1 MVYARS
7 RPSSRMDL
15 PPHPSIG
22 YFPMVDLALGSVRLD
37 VQINQGDLRSQ
48 VEAAFKSA
56 NVSNI
61 LAIATEFTKIKT
73 EAKGVESAVTS
84 MNSELGKTA
93 AVLTELGS
101 QGLMSVNR
109 IKGAINGVG
118 EAGKILST
126 VFQTIETEVKA
137 IVDTPFVTL
146 RSAVNAAAVG
156 VKAFEKALDSLG
168 SGADKE
174 LAKIAKAI
182 DKIDVSLGKLSVDK
196 AEKQFA
202 EMFAKM
208 ESASETA
215 AKSFPKIATAGAG
228 AADKVAKAWMRT
240 AVDFEK
246 VTADMISEAK
256 RAGAILVENLNHQA
270 ADTVAAAWRR
280 TQGVFNGVMA
290 DMKSEAAQAGAA
302 IVNKFEGPI
311 DRLKAML
318 RQPIGN
324 MSIGGFSVMQIGID
338 ALRNAFQN
346 LAQFAMQAF
355 QQMGGA
361 LVAYTGK
368 ALKTAASISS
378 SVNVVKSLTGQQDSS
393 GLEQSIIVAGVAS
406 TQETAEIAKYTEQLA
421 RSGLDQK
428 EIAASLKPIALL
440 ADASG
445 EDIGKTGKAVI
456 AAGNA
461 YQLGSKDISKTAT
474 TLLAAATSAAG
485 SSIAGYGKFQQY
497 FKVQSESGQKGLETS
512 AKIYALLKSGGAED
526 AAAGRN
532 IASFYKSLATP
543 SKVNVKAQNAINSQ
557 LSQTDS
563 NARVGGFNADGS
575 RQNELDSLLQTVA
588 AYKALRKEKGDK
600 TAADLF
606 GRAMGVE
613 AFRQIVALSNQS
625 EEKINSTLAN
635 IKRKIETTDL
645 VGAFYRQATS
655 GLAGAQKL
663 LDGAI
668 DGFTAAYGLAL
679 APMAGSITGVIA
691 SAMGTIAS
699 DENIFKPLK
708 DLGKE
713 FEAFTKNESVFNSVA
728 AGLAEVGKAL
738 IGIGIQSFIDIFRDL
753 QTEFGDLGDST
764 KTLSILLELPLRAF
778 LLTIGG
784 IKDLIILSSQLTKTF
799 RSLFSGEMF
808 GGGENPILKMFGP
821 DVMTGFDSIKTAIST
836 IWASIQDAFGILGPP
851 LLSAFGSAF
860 RIIGD
865 IIGAAAPF
873 LATFVRYL
881 AAVTSVGI
889 YEAAAALKLLAS
901 FLSPILNVIKSI
913 GSTLAA
919 IGQVAFVAFSAGIK
933 NAFSGFFQTGNAI
946 DQFLGSPIRS
956 ASNNWD
962 KYVEGIARGLRG
974 IAIKFGEIGGT
985 IGSFLLGFGGG
996 FNTVLTKI
1004 TPILTKIGLMN
1015 QSIFGM
1021 GAAFAKMTSSL
1032 KIPSFG
1038 GVGAAIGPVDFG
1050 KMFEGMKSDGSSAI
1064 AFVGNQFNSLKE
1076 IGSNAITSI
1085 GNTFNFVEDKVLEVS
1100 SYVSK
1105 MFTSSGLFAD
1115 LQKIATGLSPI
1126 GDGIK
1131 FLLVE
1136 FGKFALFVGSGFISG
1151 LVAGFTK
1158 VVETIGGIGKA
1169 VAFVVIEVA
1178 KFVWPIASTTF
1189 VKMLENGINNLKV
1202 AAAVV
1207 FPAIKAF
1214 GLISFEGLKFV
1225 TIASL
1230 NAIRVAWSGAILILT
1245 VAIGGF
1251 KVAAGTVILGL
1262 RLAWNGL
1269 VSGIAVL
1276 GNLLRGDV
1284 SGAFNELKE
1293 LAFKNLV
1300 LIGEAFGG
1308 LKSISSDVF
1317 SAIGNFAG
1325 TAWGAM
1331 VTNFNAA
1338 MDGMKTV
1345 LAIVG
1350 NYFREEFAALGQ
1362 LWNTT
1367 IENLSLAW
1375 QAFTTGLGLIW
1386 QGFTAIF
1393 QAVLDG
1399 LWMAWATLLTGTANA
1414 WMVFQNGVVD
1424 GLNALANGFL
1434 NAVGSI
1440 GNAWNSMCAAMGE
1453 AFNSIIQAIQSG
1465 LNALPSII
1473 SNIGSL
1479 ISGGIGGAA
1488 SGLIGIFSGVRA
1500 AIDSWM
1506 GPINNAI
1513 GGLKSA
1519 GEAMASYSSQAAN
1532 SVGNAFNSAA
1542 AAVTNPFSGLL
1553 GFASG
1558 GVLPGYST
1566 VDDTLI
1572 MARSGEGIIV
1582 PEAVKMLGG
1591 AAGIERLNRN
1601 SEKGIAIQA
1610 FATGGVVGLPV
1621 ATVGSGIIN
1630 MNAESITQLQGVLK
1644 AINSVTQSFP
1654 ALQSVILAL
1663 GKSVTP
1669 QLLASLGTEIGK
1681 LGQSAKKTIADV
1693 VGSKLNSFGGGS
1705 AGLESVA
1712 KSLGSDTKGAG
1723 IASRLAS
1730 AAKQAGLT
1738 SNQIAYVLATAQHES
1753 DQFRTMTEY
1762 ASGGEYEGR
1771 SDLGNTQSGDGV
1783 RYKGRG
1789 LVQITGRVNYKTM
1802 GQKLGLDLLNRPE
1815 LAEIEENA
1823 IKIAIQGMKD
1833 GSFTGRK
1840 LSDYSSTDFVGMR
1853 AIING
1858 SDRASQIAGYADKYA
1873 SAIGQIGSI
1882 GSGASAQLL
1891 SALQTVANSA
1901 KGSLSQIGAMT
1912 QGGIQA
1918 ALDKIPPQYRSAIET
1933 VLSGASKTLP
1943 GQLAQWL
1950 NQVIPGVAEGLSGMI
1965 GGAEK
1970 IVATAR
1976 QWIGKEF
1983 NPGVSAQCANFVRA
1997 IFKQAGMGL
2006 EETLSR
2012 SADGED
2018 YGVQEAGSLLKT
2030 SIGQVIK
2037 DKSKIMAGDIV
2048 TWSKTY
2054 GDFGNDVTH
2063 VGIATGNGMM
2073 IDRSTSSAPVRER
2086 PIDTFGTFVA
2096 AIRPNGS
2103 IAQNITVNAQTL
2115 KDGLTNLG
2123 SKMAVMAGAGSP
2135 VQSENITSTLQA
2147 AIDKLKNSKG
2157 VLTQDA
2163 SATARQTRL
2172 DIANKDLEAL
2182 KTKDELALK
2191 EAIRLQEVAMEKAQS
2206 VLSRAKTAETRSA
2219 AQASIDNL
2227 KIKQPLDIEKLKTA
2241 QLKQETT
2248 KQAEIDRIKAQIDKA
2263 TLSDSGNGNIKKLA
2277 DLQKLQDA
2285 FKAGEITEVELTAQ
2299 MKALGVSIAG
2309 VGGAATK
2316 TSKEAIELTPTMR
2329 SLMTILNEGLKTAI
2343 DLAKQ
2348 FRDDGNPIARQLQ
2361 RLDLSDTQ
2369 RLNALPQVYQTLLLG
2384 KAIPGLGATASSGNN
2399 VGPKDLNITFTTRS
2413 IGNEQFV
2420 PLSQAINSVRQATQA
2435 TQDSISSQYQNSYSD
2450 RLRSGFG

>member
-1 MVYARS
+1 
-7 RPSSRMDL
+7 
-15 PPHPSIG
+15 
-22 YFPMVDLALGSVRLD
+22 MVDLALGSVRLD
-37 VQINQGDLRSQ
+37 VQINQGDLKSQ
-48 VEAAFKSA
+48 VESAFRSA

-61 LAIATEFTKIKT
+61 LAIAAEFTKIKG
-73 EAKGVESAVTS
+73 EAKGVESATTS
-84 MNSELGKTA
+84 LNLELGKTA

-126 VFQTIETEVKA
+126 VFQSIETEVKA
-137 IVDTPFVTL
+137 IVDTPFVSL
-146 RSAVNAAAVG
+146 RSAVNAAAVS
-156 VKAFEKALDSLG
+156 VKAFEKSLDSLG

-182 DKIDVSLGKLSVDK
+182 DKIDASLGKLSVDK

-202 EMFAKM
+202 EMFAKI
-208 ESASETA
+208 EGASEAA
-215 AKSFPKIATAGAG
+215 AKSFPKIATAGTG

-256 RAGAILVENLNHQA
+256 RAGAILVENLNHSA

-280 TQGVFNGVMA
+280 TQGVFNSVMS

-346 LAQFAMQAF
+346 LAQFAIQAF

-361 LVAYTGK
+361 LAAFTGK
-368 ALKTAASISS
+368 ALKTASSISGS
-378 SVNVVKSLTGQQDSS
+378 INVVKSLTGQQDAS
-393 GLEQSIIVAGVAS
+393 GLEQAIIVAGVAS
-406 TQETAEIAKYTEQLA
+406 TQETAAIAKYTEQLA

-428 EIAASLKPIALL
+428 DIAASLKPIALL

-474 TLLAAATSAAG
+474 TLLAASTSAAG

-557 LSQTDS
+557 LSTTDS

-625 EEKINSTLAN
+625 EEKISQTLAN

-645 VGAFYRQATS
+645 VGAFYKQATS

-728 AGLAEVGKAL
+728 AGLADVGKAL
-738 IGIGIQSFIDIFRDL
+738 IGIGIQSFIDMFRDL
-753 QTEFGDLGDST
+753 QAEFGDLGDST

-784 IKDLIILSSQLTKTF
+784 IKDLIVISSQLTKTF

-836 IWASIQDAFGILGPP
+836 IWGSIREAFGVLGPP

-881 AAVTSVGI
+881 AAVTSVGF
-889 YEAAAALKLLAS
+889 YEVAAALKVLAS

-933 NAFSGFFQTGNAI
+933 NAFSGFFQIGNAI
-946 DQFLGSPIRS
+946 DQFFGSPIRI

-962 KYVEGIARGLRG
+962 KYVAGIGNGLRG

-985 IGSFLLGFGGG
+985 IASFFVGFGGG
-996 FNTVLTKI
+996 FNTILTKI
-1004 TPILTKIGLMN
+1004 TPVLTKFGLMN

-1021 GAAFAKMTSSL
+1021 GTTFARMTSGIKMPSL
-1032 KIPSFG
+1032 G
-1038 GVGAAIGPVDFG
+1038 NVGAAIGPVDFG
-1050 KMFEGMKSDGSSAI
+1050 KIFEGMKSGGSNAI

-1085 GNTFNFVEDKVLEVS
+1085 GNTFNFVKDKVLEIAGIA
-1100 SYVSK
+1100 SK

-1151 LVAGFTK
+1151 LVTGFNK
-1158 VVETIGGIGKA
+1158 VVEAIGFIAKA
-1169 VAFVVIEVA
+1169 IAFVVIEVG
-1178 KFVWPIASTTF
+1178 KFIWPIASTVA
-1189 VKMLENGINNLKV
+1189 VKGIEMQINSLKAV
-1202 AAAVV
+1202 AAFA
-1207 FPAIKAF
+1207 FPAIKAA
-1214 GLISFEGLKFV
+1214 GLIAFEGLKLAA
-1225 TIASL
+1225 ILAL
-1230 NAIRVAWSGAILILT
+1230 DAIRVAWSGAMLVLT

-1251 KVAAGTVILGL
+1251 KVAAGAVILSL

-1269 VSGIAVL
+1269 VSSIAIL

-1293 LAFKNLV
+1293 LASKNLA
-1300 LIGEAFGG
+1300 LIGDSFGG
-1308 LKSISSDVF
+1308 LKSISNDIF

-1325 TAWGAM
+1325 TVWGAM

-1338 MDGMKTV
+1338 MDGLKNV
-1345 LAIVG
+1345 WAIVG

-1375 QAFTTGLGLIW
+1375 QSFTTGLGLIW

-1399 LWMAWATLLTGTANA
+1399 LWMAWTTLLTGTANA

-1513 GGLKSA
+1513 GGLRSA

-1542 AAVTNPFSGLL
+1542 AAVTNPFSGLF

-1558 GVLPGYST
+1558 GVLPGYSRT
-1566 VDDTLI
+1566 DDTLI

-1591 AAGIERLNRN
+1591 AAGIDRLNRN
-1601 SEKGIAIQA
+1601 SEKGIGIQA
-1610 FATGGVVGLPV
+1610 FATGGVVGLSV
-1621 ATVGSGIIN
+1621 TGS
-1630 MNAESITQLQGVLK
+1630 TQLEGVLK
-1644 AINSVTQSFP
+1644 AISLVTQSFP
-1654 ALQSVILAL
+1654 ALQAVILAL

-1669 QLLASLGTEIGK
+1669 QLLADLGTEIAK
-1681 LGQSAKKTIADV
+1681 LGATAKQTIAKV
-1693 VGSKLNSFGGGS
+1693 VGDKLNSYGGGS
-1705 AGLESVA
+1705 NASLESVA
-1712 KSLGSDTKGAG
+1712 KSLGSNSSDAKKVNILTQAG
-1723 IASRLAS
+1723 Q
-1730 AAKQAGLT
+1730 KAGLT
-1738 SNQIAYVLATAQHES
+1738 SDQIAYVLATAQHET
-1753 DQFRTMTEY
+1753 DQFRTMREY
-1762 ASGGEYEGR
+1762 ASGAQYEGR
-1771 SDLGNTQSGDGV
+1771 SDLGNNQAGDGV
-1783 RYKGRG
+1783 KYRGRG
-1789 LVQITGRVNYKTM
+1789 FVQLTGRRNYEIM
-1802 GQKLGLDLLNRPE
+1802 GKKLGLDLINNPQ
-1815 LAEIEENA
+1815 LAEIQENA
-1823 IKIAIQGMKD
+1823 VKITIEGMKE
-1833 GSFTGRK
+1833 GIFTGRK
-1840 LSDYSSTDFVGMR
+1840 LSDYKSSDFVRMR

-1858 SDRASQIAGYADKYA
+1858 EDQADKIAAYANKYA
-1873 SAIGQIGSI
+1873 SALKTVGAIGSNV
-1882 GSGASAQLL
+1882 SADVL
-1891 SALQTVANSA
+1891 SALQAVANSA

-1918 ALDKIPPQYRSAIET
+1918 ALDKIPPQYRSAIEA

-1950 NQVIPGVAEGLSGMI
+1950 NQVIPGVAEGLSGMS

-1976 QWIGKEF
+1976 SWVGKEF
-1983 NPGVSAQCANFVRA
+1983 NPGVFAQCANFVRA
-1997 IFKQAGMGL
+1997 IFKQSGMGL

-2012 SADGED
+2012 SVDGQD
-2018 YGVQEAGSLLKT
+2018 YGVQEAGSLLKS

-2037 DKSKIMAGDIV
+2037 DKSKIMAGDII

-2103 IAQNITVNAQTL
+2103 IAQNVTVNATAL
-2115 KDGLTNLG
+2115 KEGLTNLG
-2123 SKMAVMAGAGSP
+2123 SKMAIMAGAGSP

-2163 SATARQTRL
+2163 STAARQTRL
-2172 DIANKDLEAL
+2172 DIATKELEAL

-2191 EAIRLQEVAMEKAQS
+2191 ETIRLQKVAMEKAQS
-2206 VLSRAKTAETRSA
+2206 VLSRAKTDATRSA
-2219 AQASIDNL
+2219 AQAAIDNL
-2227 KIKQPLDIEKLKTA
+2227 KIKQPLDIEKLKTS

-2248 KQAEIDRIKAQIDKA
+2248 KQAEIDRIKAQIEKA
-2263 TLSDSGNGNIKKLA
+2263 TLSDAGNGNIKKLA

-2309 VGGAATK
+2309 VGSAAVK
-2316 TSKEAIELTPTMR
+2316 TTKEAIELQPTMR
-2329 SLMTILNEGLKTAI
+2329 SLMVILNEGLKNAI
-2343 DLAKQ
+2343 ELAKQ

-2361 RLDLSDTQ
+2361 RADLSETQ
-2369 RLNALPQVYQTLLLG
+2369 RLNALPEAYRALLMG
-2384 KAIPGLGATASSGNN
+2384 QNVRGLGSNASSGNS
-2399 VGPKDLNITFTTRS
+2399 GGATDLNITFTTRS
-2413 IGNEQFV
+2413 MGGEQFV
-2420 PLSQAINSVRQATQA
+2420 PLSQAMAATRQAVGVTA
-2435 TQDSISSQYQNSYSD
+2435 AASNNGQYQNSYSD